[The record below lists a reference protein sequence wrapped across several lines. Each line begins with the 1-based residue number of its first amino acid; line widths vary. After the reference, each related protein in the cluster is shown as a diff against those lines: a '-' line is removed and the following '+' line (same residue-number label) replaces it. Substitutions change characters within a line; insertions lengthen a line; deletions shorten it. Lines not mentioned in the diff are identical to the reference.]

1 MRLSNVAVAAV
12 LFISPALVAQHSS
25 TSSSSSSSS
34 SSHASSGG
42 GGSSHTSSSSGSG
55 SGSHSASSHTSSNI
69 AHSASS
75 SGSGSHSSTANNA
88 RTIREPVAK
97 PVQAKEKA
105 VSTTKTAQPEKKSF
119 FSFLRHPFHKATPKS
134 PDPDLRR
141 PICKKGPCKKPA
153 PPVVV
158 ESELRPPCKGKGC
171 PCPPGGAPGKNGG
184 CVAAPTNNTC
194 AAGQYWNGGACVP
207 STHQCPANEYWNG
220 ASCVTRMNDCA
231 TIDAR
236 AASLA
241 NEVRGARAQMQ
252 NACSNNSSGQEC
264 GALKQSYDG
273 AVERYR
279 MLLNEA
285 PVNCR
290 GTLADP
296 ISL

>member
-1 MRLSNVAVAAV
+1 
-12 LFISPALVAQHSS
+12 
-25 TSSSSSSSS
+25 
-34 SSHASSGG
+34 
-42 GGSSHTSSSSGSG
+42 
-55 SGSHSASSHTSSNI
+55 
-69 AHSASS
+69 
-75 SGSGSHSSTANNA
+75 
-88 RTIREPVAK
+88 
-97 PVQAKEKA
+97 
-105 VSTTKTAQPEKKSF
+105 
-119 FSFLRHPFHKATPKS
+119 
-134 PDPDLRR
+134 
-141 PICKKGPCKKPA
+141 
-153 PPVVV
+153 
-158 ESELRPPCKGKGC
+158 
-171 PCPPGGAPGKNGG
+171 
-184 CVAAPTNNTC
+184 
-194 AAGQYWNGGACVP
+194 
-207 STHQCPANEYWNG
+207 
-220 ASCVTRMNDCA
+220 MNDCA